1 MKRDYLNGTPYTMI
15 QKEGMYHFSSD
26 TELLG
31 RFLTVRHKDTVLDI
45 GCSSGALLLYA
56 AVHKPASL
64 CGIDLFDEVLDTARE
79 NLEING
85 VEAELYKTRVQDFS
99 GRQFS
104 LIICN
109 PPYFNTEDP
118 SLISAN
124 PFIAASRHEEY
135 LRPGEL
141 FESAARLLSDS
152 GKFMMVHRVSRIPE
166 LFETAAEYGMR
177 CVRMKTAYRSEG
189 RCAVSA
195 AMEFRKTKTG
205 GLIIEPPA
213 YMDRRETFDE
223 RGRKL

>member
-56 AVHKPASL
+56 AVHQPASL
-64 CGIDLFDEVLDTARE
+64 CGIDLFDEVLDTART

-104 LIICN
+104 LIVCN

-135 LRPGEL
+135 LRPAEL
-141 FESAARLLSDS
+141 FESAARLLNRRSVRAL
-152 GKFMMVHRVSRIPE
+152 MRYRIPSTLMLSITTIRIRDGVPGPNE
-166 LFETAAEYGMR
+166 MRLFRFMGPPPGILNTA
-177 CVRMKTAYRSEG
+177 TRSG
-189 RCAVSA
+189 SPRPFPRPGPSA
-195 AMEFRKTKTG
+195 
-205 GLIIEPPA
+205 P
-213 YMDRRETFDE
+213 
-223 RGRKL
+223 